1 MRISDWSSDVCSSD
15 LTAIRGAECIDI
27 DFTDPRV
34 LRGDFTPEERAFL
47 LGRETGRTL
56 FKQTSGEALLSGKL
70 FTLPAGPVGA
80 VFGVNIRRDEIDDT
94 PGEATLASNVDNFT
108 TSGITAGRTV
118 PNAAIGRAHACTQ
131 VTNAHLVSPLLS

>member
-56 FKQTSGEALLSGKL
+56 FKQTSGEALLTGKL

-80 VFGVNIRRDEIDDT
+80 VRSAERRVGNE
-94 PGEATLASNVDNFT
+94 
-108 TSGITAGRTV
+108 
-118 PNAAIGRAHACTQ
+118 C
-131 VTNAHLVSPLLS
+131 VSRWKSRWLRYH

>member
-1 MRISDWSSDVCSSD
+1 M
-15 LTAIRGAECIDI
+15 TAIRGAECIDI

-56 FKQTSGEALLSGKL
+56 FKQTSGEALSTGKL

-80 VFGVNIRRDEIDDT
+80 AFGVNIRRDEIDDT
-94 PGEATLASNVDNFT
+94 PGAAPQAGKVDHFT
-108 TSGITAGRTV
+108 TSGFTAG
-118 PNAAIGRAHACTQ
+118 G
-131 VTNAHLVSPLLS
+131 